1 MTEQNEQRDIVD
13 RLKDTLVDH
22 VAETH
27 HNGYSFINNGG
38 LFARIACTQ
47 ELLMREAAEKIESLR
62 EQWALWTFSTKR
74 NPVTDQPD
82 ILEQLNDA
90 CDSITK
96 LLNEAYNEIQHHRAE
111 AQMWK
116 DEFTE
121 WMMKHERQETQQ

>member
-1 MTEQNEQRDIVD
+1 MTD
-13 RLKDTLVDH
+13 
-22 VAETH
+22 
-27 HNGYSFINNGG
+27 
-38 LFARIACTQ
+38 
-47 ELLMREAAEKIESLR
+47 
-62 EQWALWTFSTKR
+62 
-74 NPVTDQPD
+74 PPD

-121 WMMKHERQETQQ
+121 WRMKHERQETQQ